1 MTGLVEKN
9 YAEALF
15 QVISEEQEDKLKDT
29 LSELKAVKTVLDGCP
44 DFIKLANTPTV
55 EMSDKLSIIKDAFEG
70 KVSQYVYNFIRV
82 LCEAERLDRFDG
94 ILTCFT
100 ALYNEKL
107 GIADI
112 VVTTSVPL
120 NDALR
125 EKIVKR
131 MEQVTGKKISMTEK
145 VDKSIIGGIVV
156 NYGDTMID
164 GSVKARLEALKTE
177 ISRIVC

>member
-44 DFIKLANTPTV
+44 DL
-55 EMSDKLSIIKDAFEG
+55 KDAFEG

-100 ALYNEKL
+100 ALYNEKF